1 MTTWLDQEPFIF
13 TNWELAEL
21 TQFGYQANKETKD
34 AHQAQ
39 LRFRQMLASSQ
50 QSTVS
55 GPGVESRGMAR
66 VTGGDTPA
74 WRKDH

>member
-1 MTTWLDQEPFIF
+1 MITWLDQEPFIF

-39 LRFRQMLASSQ
+39 LRF
-50 QSTVS
+50 VS
-55 GPGVESRGMAR
+55 KCWHQVSRA
-66 VTGGDTPA
+66 P
-74 WRKDH
+74 